1 MKKSTVVPR
10 RVAVRREQQ
19 NLKRKRNT
27 RVLDPAVKAALWF
40 TPKKA
45 DRDA

>member
-1 MKKSTVVPR
+1 VRQSAVVSR

-27 RVLDPAVKAALWF
+27 RVLDPAAKAAVWF

>member
-1 MKKSTVVPR
+1 MSKSTVVPR
-10 RVAVRREQQ
+10 SVAVRREQQ

-27 RVLDPAVKAALWF
+27 RVLDPAAKAAVWF

-45 DRDA
+45 DRDV